1 MFAFEK
7 LHHVAIPAH
16 DFALL
21 HAFYTGVLGLE
32 AHPEK
37 PNWLRAGDGFNVHLM
52 TSETKSG
59 PARVEQHYALQ
70 VDSLH
75 DLLDHLLDEHLEPW
89 QASLDG
95 QVHRVVDPDD
105 PLEFGL
111 GSLFIVDPENNVIE
125 FVQKDKGFF
134 AAISS

>member
-7 LHHVAIPAH
+7 LHHVAIPAN

-21 HAFYTGVLGLE
+21 QAFYTGDLGLQ
-32 AHPEK
+32 AHREK

-52 TSETKSG
+52 TSETKFG
-59 PARVEQHYALQ
+59 GARVEQHYTLQ
-70 VDSLH
+70 VASLH
-75 DLLDHLLDEHLEPW
+75 DLLGHLLGEHLEPW
-89 QASLDG
+89 RARLDG

-125 FVQKDKGFF
+125 FVQSDKGFF
-134 AAISS
+134 ATISS